1 MKIAKKCG
9 EFVKLYQL
17 RKKDLKGSGVFGK
30 YFQITNKLGIKII
43 GRGMKSKKNLLKSKK
58 VFLIAKEATYLKLA
72 EKSGISPKVH
82 DVVIAR
88 YKGKYYPGILMQHIK
103 GKTAYNYDP
112 YGEFKVTKAGVIST
126 RGTKRPIGFV
136 KSKLKQCKIIHKDA
150 HYNNMIVNKSSIKVI
165 DFSPDE
171 IRYKGKKEDYDQINL
186 LLTEKL
192 KIDIKN

>member
-1 MKIAKKCG
+1 M
-9 EFVKLYQL
+9 KLYQL
-17 RKKDLKGSGVFGK
+17 KKRDLKGSGVFGK
-30 YFQITNKLGIKII
+30 YFQLSSKLGIKII
-43 GRGMKSKKNLLKSKK
+43 GRGMKSKKNLLKSKNI
-58 VFLIAKEATYLKLA
+58 FLAAKEATYLKLA

-103 GKTAYNYDP
+103 GKTVYNYDP
-112 YGEFKVTKAGVIST
+112 TIDFKVTNHGVISS

-136 KSKLKQCKIIHKDA
+136 KSKLKKCKIVHKDA

-165 DFSPDE
+165 DFSPE
-171 IRYKGKKEDYDQINL
+171 QIRFNGQKDHYDQINL

-192 KIDIKN
+192 KTDIEN